1 MKSTLLALLSTTL
14 VACAAYFGYVENV
27 EWALNLLKFYVWVFS
42 LPVMLLALVGV
53 GLMTKA
59 QLEEAVKKMT
69 PTFVYSFTTLMM
81 LGVVGTMVAYG
92 SFFTAA
98 ALMLCVV
105 ISAILRKA
113 VKAA

>member
-1 MKSTLLALLSTTL
+1 MKSTLFALLSTSL

-42 LPVMLLALVGV
+42 LPAMLLALFGV
-53 GLMTKA
+53 GLMTTA
-59 QLEEAVKKMT
+59 QREEATKKMT
-69 PTFVYSFTTLMM
+69 PSFVYSFTTLVM

-92 SFFTAA
+92 SFFTAV
-98 ALMLCVV
+98 ALLLCVT

-113 VKAA
+113 VKTV

>member
-14 VACAAYFGYVENV
+14 VACATYFGYVENL
-27 EWALNLLKFYVWVFS
+27 EWALNLLKFYVWAVC
-42 LPVMLLALVGV
+42 LPTVLLALFGV

-59 QLEEAVKKMT
+59 QREEAVKKMT
-69 PTFVYSFTTLMM
+69 PTFVYSFTTLVM

-98 ALMLCVV
+98 ALLLCMTTSV
-105 ISAILRKA
+105 IIRKA
-113 VKAA
+113 VKTV

>member
-1 MKSTLLALLSTTL
+1 MKSTLLALMSTTL

-42 LPVMLLALVGV
+42 LPVMLLALFGV

-59 QLEEAVKKMT
+59 QREEAAKKM
-69 PTFVYSFTTLMM
+69 PPSFVYSFTTLMM

-98 ALMLCVV
+98 ALLCVT
-105 ISAILRKA
+105 ISAIVRRVVLTA
-113 VKAA
+113 